1 MTDNTLERSTE
12 YDVVEEN
19 VTFEDFLQRY
29 LGQRVEWH
37 AGKVVKK
44 MSNNEKH
51 QFILSLLHTLLS
63 LYLMFSNKGRVY
75 MDGYQMR
82 LKKDDP
88 ARQPDLL
95 IVFNEHK
102 DRIKE
107 QYLDGPADLVVEI
120 LSPATKKID
129 RGDKYYEYEEA
140 GIPEYWIIDPI
151 SKRVDVYNL
160 DDEGN
165 YQQVGTTDKI
175 TSTVLDG
182 FELDAKMLWQ
192 DDLPDGAQAV
202 QLVQK
207 MLGLLDD

>member
-12 YDVVEEN
+12 YEIVEEN
-19 VTFEDFLQRY
+19 VTFEEFLERY

-51 QFILSLLHTLLS
+51 QTIVVFLTLL
-63 LYLMFSNKGRVY
+63 LGYFLGIKKLGKIY
-75 MDGYQMR
+75 PDGYQMFLR
-82 LKKDDP
+82 EEDP

-107 QYLDGPADLVVEI
+107 QYLNGPADLVIEI
-120 LSPATKKID
+120 ISPSTGRVD
-129 RGDKYYEYEEA
+129 RGDKYYEYEK
-140 GIPEYWIIDPI
+140 GGVPEYWIIDPI

-165 YQQVGTTDKI
+165 YQPQGTTDKI